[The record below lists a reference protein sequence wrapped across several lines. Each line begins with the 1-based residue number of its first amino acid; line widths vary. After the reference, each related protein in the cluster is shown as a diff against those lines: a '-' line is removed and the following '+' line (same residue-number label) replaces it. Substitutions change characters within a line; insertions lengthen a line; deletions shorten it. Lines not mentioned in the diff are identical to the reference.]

1 MNMSTAKLL
10 MLCLCCLMVAP
21 AAWGQAASN
30 PAKPGILGYLDPR
43 TGAFRPV
50 PPADDAGEL
59 PTLTTFTGTVS
70 ITITVTVKTTG
81 ITNVICSSDVLV
93 EDSVTSSPRIYSEG
107 DTVTATGTGTTKSC
121 KLSIPYS
128 WALATQASDTMTTS
142 YSVIGTASTTT
153 PYPSRTSSL
162 SPLDS
167 RKVPTSGTTT
177 LLTASATI

>member
-1 MNMSTAKLL
+1 MRTAKLL
-10 MLCLCCLMVAP
+10 MLCLCCLVVAP
-21 AAWGQAASN
+21 AAWSQAASTA
-30 PAKPGILGYLDPR
+30 AKPGILGYLDPH

-50 PPADDAGEL
+50 PAVDDAAEL
-59 PTLTTFTGTVS
+59 PTLTTFTGTVN

-93 EDSVTSSPRIYSEG
+93 EDSVTSGPRAYTEN
-107 DTVTATGTGTTKSC
+107 DTVVATGTGTTKTC

-128 WALATQASDTMTTS
+128 WALATQASDTMTTT

-167 RKVPTSGTTT
+167 RKVPSSGTTT
-177 LLTASATI
+177 TLTASVTI